1 MKKGTDEMKKT
12 NLDAIRQVAVAF
24 LYTEIHETGI
34 VFVASHPF
42 TDRWE
47 TYMLD
52 SEWGDLHD
60 SKTARKWRE
69 IIEKQLKKSDL
80 FGIFV
85 MMNRP
90 YILNFLKF
98 VEGYMS
104 DEDLGTILGSFWS
117 NIEQISLDD
126 SVTGK
131 ELVKWFQRADKNT
144 LMEEKARKRYEA
156 LPETVTVYRG
166 VTSYNEK
173 ETKALS
179 WTTDKEI
186 AEWFAKRFATGT
198 GKIWTLEVPKE
209 RILCVFDGKEKE
221 IILNLYGFKKKI
233 SVEKV

>member
-1 MKKGTDEMKKT
+1 MKKT

-131 ELVKWFQRADKNT
+131 
-144 LMEEKARKRYEA
+144 
-156 LPETVTVYRG
+156 
-166 VTSYNEK
+166 
-173 ETKALS
+173 
-179 WTTDKEI
+179 
-186 AEWFAKRFATGT
+186 
-198 GKIWTLEVPKE
+198 IWTLEVPKE
-209 RILCVFDGKEKE
+209 RILCAFDGKEKE